1 MSKKLNDGC
10 LKIFL
15 FLKLLYADEA
25 YYDKVLEIFKDE
37 IKDMTTNYHQVCL
50 NKYINTLKV
59 FGIKIK
65 KEKLKYTLVNSVYN
79 MDISPSDLKSLG
91 ILANSLSGFS
101 DKLQNGAKGFLKE
114 IEFRLN
120 NKDKN
125 TLNSLYGNSEYDFSF
140 YYSNLRE
147 QIAECERIC
156 SENYMIN
163 LVYLKNNKEKNCK
176 CTPKEVIY
184 DCKDAYLLVHDTM
197 KHVNLEVPVSS
208 ILSIMKLPQMS
219 GSVEFNTTVV
229 FKLKNR
235 LAKIYRLKEGETS
248 KGLND
253 NGELI
258 VVNNKECRDKLMHR
272 LLRYTYNCEVVS
284 PKDFRDEMIKLLGE
298 TLDNYKNEE

>member
-1 MSKKLNDGC
+1 LSKKLNDGC

-65 KEKLKYTLVNSVYN
+65 KEKLKYTLVNSIYN

-91 ILANSLSGFS
+91 ILANSLSGFP
-101 DKLQNGAKGFLKE
+101 DKLQSGAKEFLKE

-120 NKDKN
+120 NKDRN
-125 TLNSLYGNSEYDFSF
+125 TFNSLYGNSEYDFSF
-140 YYSNLRE
+140 YYSNIRE

-156 SENYMIN
+156 SENFMIN
-163 LVYLKNNKEKNCK
+163 LVYLKNNKEKTCK

-184 DCKDAYLLVHDTM
+184 DCKDAYLSVHDTV

-235 LAKIYRLKEGETS
+235 LAKIYRLKDGETS
-248 KGLND
+248 KGLNG

-258 VVNNKECRDKLMHR
+258 VVNNKESRDKLMHR

-284 PKDFRDEMIKLLGE
+284 PKDFRDEMIKLLGD